1 MLVKH
6 FPHSILHFRVIRIK
20 VEHIT
25 NHTSKAL
32 IGKCLGSK
40 TKILCNKT
48 SRHHSTQHPQESP
61 TYHNQAPA
69 DQRLDNAI
77 EPVNLV
83 IIPCLSSHQA
93 PFVQRL
99 DSTIH
104 SIHLES
110 SYPMDSGLSNVDG
123 AIHPLNNRDRGP
135 VSRKSRELFRPGK
148 QVVINCNPLVFKS

>member
-93 PFVQRL
+93 PVVQRL
-99 DSTIH
+99 NSTIH

-123 AIHPLNNRDRGP
+123 AIHPLNNRDQGP
-135 VSRKSRELFRPGK
+135 VLESPENFSGPESKL
-148 QVVINCNPLVFKS
+148 L